1 MKSYKRL
8 FAIFLS
14 LVFIFNSTIVNV
26 FAYNSYD
33 SINYSNEHITIFE
46 VNDTRIDSYEDD
58 LGNTILE
65 QYVNGKLTQ
74 RDTVKYGYSSQ
85 ALAVWFHNEMFSYS
99 VWDVVGWS

>member
-26 FAYNSYD
+26 FAYNPYD
-33 SINYSNEHITIFE
+33 STNYSNEHITIFE

-65 QYVNGKLTQ
+65 QYVNGKLKHWQ
-74 RDTVKYGYSSQ
+74 YGFTMKCF
-85 ALAVWFHNEMFSYS
+85 LIVFGMLWVGHKCL
-99 VWDVVGWS
+99 DV